1 MHVCD
6 YVVAFSCTVSRNDW
20 EWDLFLIWVSQG
32 FSKDDWVKLKR
43 VLKYLKR
50 TRKLNLGLSVGEMSV
65 VKWWLEYL
73 YVVHKDCRGHNKDM
87 MPLEKIHMSSLSTK
101 IYTNGNRSTQEQL
114 IGVDTTMA
122 KILWPG

>member
-1 MHVCD
+1 MEFINTLANKIDKD
-6 YVVAFSCTVSRNDW
+6 YW
-20 EWDLFLIWVSQG
+20 G
-32 FSKDDWVKLKR
+32 KHKR
-43 VLKYLKR
+43 ILKYLKG

-65 VKWWLEYL
+65 VKWWLEDL

-114 IGVDTTMA
+114 IGVDSTMA